1 MRSSLVLAWFISL
14 GTSVLT
20 DPLPVSKTN
29 LVEKS
34 ADFAW
39 DRHSLET
46 GIALA
51 LSGGGF
57 RAMLFHAGSLMRL
70 NELGILARVARI
82 SSVSGGAIAAGYLA
96 RIWSRLDEPDARGA
110 FGQFKQKYVEPLFA
124 FSRET
129 LDVVDILIGLL
140 PWTSAADQL
149 AGSYNEK
156 LFHGMTLQD
165 LPSQPQFIFCA
176 TNLQT
181 GVNFRFSKFYAGDYV
196 IGRFPNPNVSM
207 STAIAASSAFPPFFS
222 PLELALPAGSFTD
235 WSDQIEE
242 IHGSVDLT
250 RFREKVSL
258 ADGGVYDN
266 HGLEPVVKR
275 YMTLLV
281 SDGGARFSRTPN
293 VGSDPIR
300 QLQHVFDVTDHQVR
314 SLRRRD
320 LIGRFKAAREANLQE
335 NQIDGHARFGAYWG
349 IDTDPAKVAPPGA
362 LPCTMAN
369 ARTLAGLPTTLS
381 DLGAKP
387 SKQLVNWGYAISD
400 RCIRTHC
407 NIAETGKREKPAW
420 PYPDVAL
427 G

>member
-1 MRSSLVLAWFISL
+1 V
-14 GTSVLT
+14 T
-20 DPLPVSKTN
+20 DPLPVSKSN
-29 LVEKS
+29 LAEKS
-34 ADFAW
+34 AAFTW
-39 DRHSLET
+39 EGHSLEP

-70 NELGILARVARI
+70 NELGILAKVARI
-82 SSVSGGAIAAGYLA
+82 SSVSGGSIASGYLA
-96 RIWSRLDEPDARGA
+96 RVWSQLDEPDAGGT
-110 FGQFKQKYVEPLFA
+110 FGEFRRKYVEPIFA
-124 FSRET
+124 FSRKK

-140 PWTSAADQL
+140 PWTSAAEQL
-149 AGSYNEK
+149 AASYDEV

-165 LPSQPQFIFCA
+165 LPRQPQFIFCA

-181 GVNFRFSKFYAGDYV
+181 GVNFRFSKPYAGDYV
-196 IGRFPNPNVSM
+196 IGRLASPKVPM
-207 STAIAASSAFPPFFS
+207 STAVAASSAFPPFFS

-235 WSDQIEE
+235 WPGQIEE
-242 IHGSVDLT
+242 IHGSVDVS
-250 RFREKVSL
+250 RFREKVFL

-266 HGLEPVVKR
+266 HGLEPIVKR

-281 SDGGARFSRTPN
+281 SDGGAPFSRTPD

-320 LIGRFKAAREANLQE
+320 LIGRYKAAREANLQE
-335 NQIDGHARFGAYWG
+335 NQIADHARFGAYWG
-349 IDTDPAKVAPPGA
+349 IDTDPVKVAPPGA

-369 ARTLAGLPTTLS
+369 AHTLAGLPTTLS

-387 SKQLVNWGYAISD
+387 SKQLINWGYAISD
-400 RCIRTHC
+400 RCIRTHYS
-407 NIAETGKREKPAW
+407 IAEIEQRKSPAW
-420 PYPDVAL
+420 PYPEAAL